1 MQSRTADPDPVP
13 SSAFRA
19 PRSDVPHS
27 APRIPH
33 SVGMEWFK
41 LRKRPLSYAVLLILA
56 AFLATNQLLI
66 YLVVHVAARE
76 ESGVTPEARQVLL
89 NGLVLP
95 EALPTLF
102 ANVQNLGSIMLI
114 ILATV
119 SFGGEFSWGT
129 VRLLLGRGE
138 GRAQFIVGKALALA
152 GWTLLLLVAGLLT
165 GFAASILITLLEGR
179 GLGDSLAGLTLGSLP
194 AMAART
200 YYALLIY
207 LLLAAFA
214 TVATRST
221 AAGMAISLV
230 YYFVEGLL
238 ADIFRLLQVGE
249 LQRLLQ
255 VLIGANVRG
264 LMAANSAGGGATNGI
279 AGLPSPI
286 QATLVIALYG
296 LTFLLL
302 SIYLMHRRDIQAGGG
317 Q

>member
-13 SSAFRA
+13 RSALRA
-19 PRSDVPHS
+19 PRSDVPH
-27 APRIPH
+27 AALRTLH

-41 LRKRPLSYAVLLILA
+41 LRKRPISYAVLLVLA
-56 AFLATNQLLI
+56 AFLVTSQLLI
-66 YLVVHVAARE
+66 YLVVYVAARE

-95 EALPTLF
+95 EALPMLF
-102 ANVQNLGSIMLI
+102 ANAQNRGSIMLI
-114 ILATV
+114 ILTTV
-119 SFGGEFSWGT
+119 SFGGEFGWGT
-129 VRLLLGRGE
+129 VRLLLARGE
-138 GRAQFIVGKALALA
+138 GRAQFIIGKVLALA
-152 GWTLLLLVAGLLT
+152 GWTLLLLVVGVLT
-165 GFAASILITLLEGR
+165 GFAASILFTLLEGR
-179 GLGDSLAGLTLGSLP
+179 ALGGALAGLALGSLP

-207 LLLAAFA
+207 LLLAACA

-230 YYFVEGLL
+230 YYFVEGVVG
-238 ADIFRLLQVGE
+238 DIILRLLQVGD

-255 VLIGANVRG
+255 VLIGVNVRG
-264 LMAANSAGGGATNGI
+264 LMAANSPGSD

-286 QATLVIALYG
+286 QATLVIAVYG
-296 LTFLLL
+296 LTFLLMA
-302 SIYLMHRRDIQAGGG
+302 IYLMQRRDIQAGGG

>member
-1 MQSRTADPDPVP
+1 MASSVSASRPPAVSRLP
-13 SSAFRA
+13 SALSA
-19 PRSDVPHS
+19 
-27 APRIPH
+27 
-33 SVGMEWFK
+33 EWFK
-41 LRKRPLSYAVLLILA
+41 LRKRPMSYAVLLILA

-66 YLVVHVAARE
+66 YLVVYVAARE
-76 ESGVTPEARQVLL
+76 DSGVTPEARQVLL

-119 SFGGEFSWGT
+119 SFGGEFGWGT

-165 GFAASILITLLEGR
+165 GFAASVLITLLEGR
-179 GLGDSLAGLTLGSLP
+179 GLGGALAGLALGSLP

-230 YYFVEGLL
+230 YYFVEGL
-238 ADIFRLLQVGE
+238 VGSILGLFAE
-249 LQRLLQ
+249 GWVGRMLHA
-255 VLIGANVRG
+255 LIGVNVQALMSANNPRPT
-264 LMAANSAGGGATNGI
+264 AAGAAYDLPSATQ
-279 AGLPSPI
+279 AGLV
-286 QATLVIALYG
+286 LALYAV
-296 LTFLLL
+296 TFLALT
-302 SIYLMHRRDIQAGGG
+302 IYLMQRRDIQAGGG